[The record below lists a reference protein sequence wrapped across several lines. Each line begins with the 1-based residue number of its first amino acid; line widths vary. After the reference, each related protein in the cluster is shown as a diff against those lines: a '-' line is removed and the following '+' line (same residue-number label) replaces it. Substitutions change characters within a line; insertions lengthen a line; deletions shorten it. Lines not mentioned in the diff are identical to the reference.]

1 MAQPR
6 RLNICSE
13 RRSTAKSQFNKIRM
27 KIRERL
33 EKMVLRK
40 SEVEALLSD
49 PETLQKSA
57 QVQKLTRELAQLRPL
72 LEKYEVFKKLD
83 ADRKALDADTDSD
96 PEIRQMVFEEKR
108 ELDEKLENLRL
119 EMEDLI
125 LKGSEPD
132 ASRDV
137 ILEIRAGTG
146 GEEASLFV
154 GDLLRMYERFAAKHG
169 LKVEMMETSATELGG
184 FKEVIFS
191 ISGQDAYSYFCFER
205 GIHRVQRVPKT
216 EASGRVHT
224 SAVTVAV
231 LAEVTEEEVEIL
243 PKDLKIDV
251 YRAGGK
257 GGQHVNK
264 TESAVRITHLPSGFV
279 VTCQDER
286 SQMKNKASAMRV
298 LRARL
303 FDFQRAKEHEEQA
316 KKRKEQVGTGDRSGK
331 IRTYNFPDQRVT
343 DHRIGLTLHS
353 LDDILDGSLDPVVDA
368 LWRAEREKKLA
379 QATL

>member
-1 MAQPR
+1 M
-6 RLNICSE
+6 LVLSE
-13 RRSTAKSQFNKIRM
+13 RLDFNGTLNGM

-40 SEVEALLSD
+40 GEVEALLSD
-49 PETLQKSA
+49 PETLQKSS

-72 LEKYEVFKKLD
+72 LEKFSEYSQYDK
-83 ADRKALDADTDSD
+83 DRKALENSSDAD
-96 PEIRQMVFEEKR
+96 PEIQQMIFEEKR
-108 ELDEKLENLRL
+108 KLDEKLHALQI
-119 EMEDLI
+119 EMEDML

-137 ILEIRAGTG
+137 IIEIRAGTG
-146 GEEASLFV
+146 GDEAALFV
-154 GDLLRMYERFAAKHG
+154 GVLFRMYEYYAGKHG
-169 LKVEMMETSATELGG
+169 LKVEMMESSATELGG
-184 FKEVIFS
+184 YKEVVFS

-303 FDFQRAKEHEEQA
+303 FDFQRAKEHNAQA
-316 KKRKEQVGTGDRSGK
+316 KVRKEQVGTGDRSGK
-331 IRTYNFPDQRVT
+331 IRTYNYPDQRVT

-353 LDDILDGSLDPVVDA
+353 LDDILDGSLDPIVDA
-368 LWRAEREKKLA
+368 RTVNVNFEVFG
-379 QATL
+379 

>member
-1 MAQPR
+1 
-6 RLNICSE
+6 
-13 RRSTAKSQFNKIRM
+13 
-27 KIRERL
+27 
-33 EKMVLRK
+33 MVLRK
-40 SEVEALLSD
+40 GEVEALLSD
-49 PETLQKSA
+49 PETLQKSS

-72 LEKYEVFKKLD
+72 LEKYAEYSKYGT
-83 ADRKALDADTDSD
+83 DRKALENSSDAD
-96 PEIRQMVFEEKR
+96 PEIQQMIFEEKR
-108 ELDEKLENLRL
+108 ELDEKLGTLQI
-119 EMEDLI
+119 EMEDML

-146 GEEASLFV
+146 GDEAALFV
-154 GDLLRMYERFAAKHG
+154 GVLLRMYEYYAGKHG
-169 LKVEMMETSATELGG
+169 LKSAMMESSPTELGG
-184 FKEVIFS
+184 YKEVVFS
-191 ISGQDAYSYFCFER
+191 VSGENAYSYFCFER

-216 EASGRVHT
+216 ESSGRVHT

-303 FDFQRAKEHEEQA
+303 FDFQRAKEHDAQA
-316 KKRKEQVGTGDRSGK
+316 KVRKEQVGTGDRSGK
-331 IRTYNFPDQRVT
+331 IRTYNYPDQRVT

-353 LDDILDGSLDPVVDA
+353 LDDILDGSLDPVVGA
-368 LWRAEREKKLA
+368 LWRAERENKLTRA
-379 QATL
+379 SET

>member
-1 MAQPR
+1 MR
-6 RLNICSE
+6 
-13 RRSTAKSQFNKIRM
+13 
-27 KIRERL
+27 IRERL
-33 EKMVLRK
+33 EKMVARK
-40 SEVEALLSD
+40 GEIEMQLSD
-49 PETLQKSA
+49 PATLQNVGQFK
-57 QVQKLTRELAQLRPL
+57 KLTRELSMVRPI
-72 LEKYEVFKKLD
+72 LEKFEEYKRSEKETQALESSSD
-83 ADRKALDADTDSD
+83 AD
-96 PEIRQMVFEEKR
+96 PEMQKMIREEK
-108 ELDEKLENLRL
+108 EVLNQSLSKLQIEI
-119 EMEDLI
+119 EDML

-132 ASRDV
+132 AARDV
-137 ILEIRAGTG
+137 IIEIRAGTG
-146 GEEASLFV
+146 GEEAALFV
-154 GDLLRMYERFAAKHG
+154 GTLLRMYEYYAGKHG
-169 LKVEMMETSATELGG
+169 LKTEMMESNQTELGG
-184 FKEVIFS
+184 YKEVVFS
-191 ISGQDAYSYFCFER
+191 VTGENPYSYFQFES

-231 LAEVTEEEVEIL
+231 LPEVAEEEIEIL

-303 FDFQRAKEHEEQA
+303 FDFQRNKEHEAQA
-316 KKRKEQVGTGDRSGK
+316 KERKEQIGTGDRSGK
-331 IRTYNFPDQRVT
+331 IRTYNYPDQRVT

-353 LDDILDGSLDPVVDA
+353 LDDILDGSLDPIVDA
-368 LWRAEREKKLA
+368 LWREEREKKL
-379 QATL
+379 LRVIG

>member
-1 MAQPR
+1 
-6 RLNICSE
+6 
-13 RRSTAKSQFNKIRM
+13 M
-27 KIRERL
+27 KIRDRL

-40 SEVEALLSD
+40 GEIEMQLSD
-49 PETLQKSA
+49 PVTLQNAALLKTLS
-57 QVQKLTRELAQLRPL
+57 RELAMVKPI
-72 LEKYEVFKKLD
+72 LEKFEKYKQHDQEM
-83 ADRKALDADTDSD
+83 RALEHSLDTD
-96 PEIRQMVFEEKR
+96 PEMEKMIREEKVY
-108 ELDEKLENLRL
+108 LKQKLEKLQIEI
-119 EMEDLI
+119 EDML

-132 ASRDV
+132 AARDV
-137 ILEIRAGTG
+137 LVEIRAGTG
-146 GEEASLFV
+146 GEEAALFV
-154 GDLLRMYERFAAKHG
+154 GTLLRMYEYFAGKHG
-169 LKVEMMETSATELGG
+169 LKTEMMESNQTELGG
-184 FKEVIFS
+184 YKEVIFS
-191 ISGQDAYSYFCFER
+191 VAGDNPYSYFQFES

-231 LAEVTEEEVEIL
+231 LPEVTEEEVEIL

-303 FDFQRAKEHEEQA
+303 FDFQRNKEHEAQA
-316 KKRKEQVGTGDRSGK
+316 KERKEQVGTGDRSGK
-331 IRTYNFPDQRVT
+331 IRTYNYPDQRVT

-368 LWRAEREKKLA
+368 LWREERAKKIM
-379 QATL
+379 QASAS

>member
-1 MAQPR
+1 
-6 RLNICSE
+6 
-13 RRSTAKSQFNKIRM
+13 M

-40 SEVEALLSD
+40 GEVEALLSD
-49 PETLQKSA
+49 PATLQQSA

-72 LEKYEVFKKLD
+72 LEKYEDYKKLD
-83 ADRKALDADTDSD
+83 SDRKALETDSD
-96 PEIRQMVFEEKR
+96 ADPEMKQMIFEEKR
-108 ELDEKLENLRL
+108 ELDEKLKQIQA
-119 EMEDLI
+119 EMEELL

-132 ASRDV
+132 AARDV
-137 ILEIRAGTG
+137 IMEIRAGTG
-146 GEEASLFV
+146 GEEAALFV
-154 GDLLRMYERFAAKHG
+154 GNLFRMYERFAARHG
-169 LKVEMMETSATELGG
+169 LKVEVMEANATELGG
-184 FKEVIFS
+184 FKEVVFS
-191 ISGQDAYSYFCFER
+191 VSGQNAYSYFCFER

-231 LAEVTEEEVEIL
+231 LAEVSEEEIEIL

-303 FDFQRAKEHEEQA
+303 FDFQRAKEHDAQA
-316 KKRKEQVGTGDRSGK
+316 KERKEQVGTGDRSGK

-353 LDDILDGSLDPVVDA
+353 LDDILDGSLDPLVDA
-368 LWRAEREKKLA
+368 LWHRERERKLT
-379 QATL
+379 QASL

>member
-1 MAQPR
+1 
-6 RLNICSE
+6 
-13 RRSTAKSQFNKIRM
+13 M

-33 EKMVLRK
+33 EKLVLK
-40 SEVEALLSD
+40 KGEMEAQLSD
-49 PETLQKSA
+49 PVTLQNSSL
-57 QVQKLTRELAQLRPL
+57 VQKLTRELSQMRPII
-72 LEKYEVFKKLD
+72 EKYAEYQHSETH
-83 ADRKALDADTDSD
+83 RRALDASSDSD
-96 PEIRQMVFEEKR
+96 PEMQRMIQ
-108 ELDEKLENLRL
+108 DEKEMLDQTLQKL
-119 EMEDLI
+119 QIEMEDLF

-137 ILEIRAGTG
+137 IMEIRAGTG
-146 GEEASLFV
+146 GEEAALFV
-154 GDLLRMYERFAAKHG
+154 GVLYRMYEYYAGKHG
-169 LKVEMMETSATELGG
+169 LKVEMMESSPTELGG
-184 FKEVIFS
+184 FKEVVFS
-191 ISGQDAYSYFCFER
+191 ISGQNAYSYFCFER

-231 LAEVTEEEVEIL
+231 LAEVSEAEIEIL

-303 FDFQRAKEHEEQA
+303 FDFQRAKEHDAQA
-316 KKRKEQVGTGDRSGK
+316 KERKEQVGTGDRSGK
-331 IRTYNFPDQRVT
+331 IRTYNYPDQRVT

-353 LDDILDGSLDPVVDA
+353 LDDILDGSLDPIVDA
-368 LWRAEREKKLA
+368 LWRAEREKKLS
-379 QATL
+379 QIE

>member
-1 MAQPR
+1 
-6 RLNICSE
+6 
-13 RRSTAKSQFNKIRM
+13 M

-33 EKMVLRK
+33 EKLVLRK

-49 PETLQKSA
+49 PETLQNSA
-57 QVQKLTRELAQLRPL
+57 KVQKLTRELAQLRPL
-72 LEKYEVFKKLD
+72 LEKYVEYKKEA
-83 ADRKALDADTDSD
+83 ADRKALDSDSDAD
-96 PEIRQMVFEEKR
+96 PEIQKMVFEEKR
-108 ELDEKLENLRL
+108 ELDEKLARL
-119 EMEDLI
+119 QIEMEDLL

-132 ASRDV
+132 AARDV
-137 ILEIRAGTG
+137 IMEIRAGTG
-146 GEEASLFV
+146 GEEAALFV
-154 GDLLRMYERFAAKHG
+154 GDLYRMYERYAARHG
-169 LKVEMMETSATELGG
+169 LKVELMESSATELGG

-191 ISGQDAYSYFCFER
+191 VSGQDAHSYFCYER

-231 LAEVTEEEVEIL
+231 LAEVGEEEIEIL

-303 FDFQRAKEHEEQA
+303 FDFQRAKEHDAQA
-316 KKRKEQVGTGDRSGK
+316 KERKEQVGTGDRSGK

-353 LDDILDGSLDPVVDA
+353 LNDILDGSLDPLVDA
-368 LWRAEREKKLA
+368 LWRHEREQKLT
-379 QATL
+379 QASL

>member
-1 MAQPR
+1 
-6 RLNICSE
+6 
-13 RRSTAKSQFNKIRM
+13 M

-40 SEVEALLSD
+40 GEVEALLSD
-49 PETLQKSA
+49 PETLQKSS

-72 LEKYEVFKKLD
+72 LEKYAEYAKYDV
-83 ADRKALDADTDSD
+83 DRKALENSSDAD
-96 PEIRQMVFEEKR
+96 PEIQQMIFDEKR
-108 ELDEKLENLRL
+108 ELDKKLFDLQI
-119 EMEDLI
+119 EMEDML

-132 ASRDV
+132 AARDV
-137 ILEIRAGTG
+137 IMEIRAGTG
-146 GEEASLFV
+146 GEEAALFV
-154 GDLLRMYERFAAKHG
+154 GVLFRMYEYYAGKHG
-169 LKVEMMETSATELGG
+169 LKVEIMESSPTELGG
-184 FKEVIFS
+184 YKEIVFS
-191 ISGQDAYSYFCFER
+191 VAGENAYSYFCFER

-264 TESAVRITHLPSGFV
+264 TESAVRITHIPSGFV

-303 FDFQRAKEHEEQA
+303 FDFQRAKEHDAQA
-316 KKRKEQVGTGDRSGK
+316 KARKEQVGTGDRSGK
-331 IRTYNFPDQRVT
+331 IRTYNYPDQRVT

-368 LWRAEREKKLA
+368 LWRAEREKKLT
-379 QATL
+379 QASET

>member
-1 MAQPR
+1 MAAR
-6 RLNICSE
+6 NGVYIKKVLK
-13 RRSTAKSQFNKIRM
+13 AV

-33 EKMVLRK
+33 EKLVLK
-40 SEVEALLSD
+40 KGELEAQLSD
-49 PETLQKSA
+49 PVILQNSSK
-57 QVQKLTRELAQLRPL
+57 VQKLTRELAQMRPI
-72 LEKYEVFKKLD
+72 LEKYGEYQQSKKDFHALELSTD
-83 ADRKALDADTDSD
+83 AD
-96 PEIRQMVFEEKR
+96 PEMQRLIREEK
-108 ELDEKLENLRL
+108 EILTQTLQRL
-119 EMEDLI
+119 QIEMEDLF

-146 GEEASLFV
+146 GDEAALFV
-154 GDLLRMYERFAAKHG
+154 GVLFRMYEYYAAKHG
-169 LKVEMMETSATELGG
+169 LKVEIMESSPTELGG
-184 FKEVIFS
+184 FKEVTFS
-191 ISGQDAYSYFCFER
+191 VSGQNAYSYFCFER

-303 FDFQRAKEHEEQA
+303 FDFQRAKEHNAQA
-316 KKRKEQVGTGDRSGK
+316 KERKEQVGTGDRSGK
-331 IRTYNFPDQRVT
+331 IRTYNYPDQRVT

-368 LWRAEREKKLA
+368 LWREEREKKLSHVE
-379 QATL
+379 

>member
-1 MAQPR
+1 MR
-6 RLNICSE
+6 
-13 RRSTAKSQFNKIRM
+13 
-27 KIRERL
+27 IRERL
-33 EKMVLRK
+33 EKMELRK
-40 SEVEALLSD
+40 AEVEARLSD
-49 PETLQKSA
+49 PVTLQNSA
-57 QVQKLTRELAQLRPL
+57 EVQKLTRELAQIRPVI
-72 LEKYEVFKKLD
+72 EKYSEYKKKSAELNSL
-83 ADRKALDADTDSD
+83 AASSDTD
-96 PEIRQMVFEEKR
+96 PEMQKMIREER
-108 ELDEKLENLRL
+108 TALENAMQGLQT
-119 EMEDLI
+119 EIEDML

-132 ASRDV
+132 AARDV
-137 ILEIRAGTG
+137 IIEIRAGTG
-146 GEEASLFV
+146 GEEAALFV
-154 GDLLRMYERFAAKHG
+154 ADLLRMYQYYASKHG
-169 LKVEMMETSATELGG
+169 LKTEVMESTDTGIGG
-184 FKEVIFS
+184 LKEVVFS
-191 ISGQDAYSYFCFER
+191 VTGQNAYSYFCFER

-231 LAEVTEEEVEIL
+231 LAEVTEEEVNIL

-303 FDFQRAKEHEEQA
+303 FDFQRAKEHEAQA
-316 KKRKEQVGTGDRSGK
+316 KERKEQVGTGDRSGK

-343 DHRIGLTLHS
+343 DHRIGLTLHN
-353 LDDILDGSLDPVVDA
+353 LDDILSGSLDPFVDA
-368 LWRAEREKKLA
+368 LWRAEREKKLLA
-379 QATL
+379 AEI

>member
-1 MAQPR
+1 MR
-6 RLNICSE
+6 
-13 RRSTAKSQFNKIRM
+13 
-27 KIRERL
+27 IRERL
-33 EKMVLRK
+33 EKLVLRK
-40 SEVEALLSD
+40 GEVEAQLSD
-49 PETLQKSA
+49 PITLQNSNL
-57 QVQKLTRELAQLRPL
+57 VQKLNRELSQIRPIV
-72 LEKYEVFKKLD
+72 EKFSEYQQSE
-83 ADRKALDADTDSD
+83 ADRKALDSASDPD
-96 PEIRQMVFEEKR
+96 PEIEKMIREEK
-108 ELDEKLENLRL
+108 EMLDQKLAALQI
-119 EMEDLI
+119 EMEDLF

-146 GEEASLFV
+146 GEEAALFV
-154 GDLLRMYERFAAKHG
+154 GVLLRMYEYYAGKHG
-169 LKVEMMETSATELGG
+169 LKTEMMESSMTELGG
-184 FKEVIFS
+184 FKDAVFS
-191 ISGQDAYSYFCFER
+191 VSGQNAYSYFCFER

-303 FDFQRAKEHEEQA
+303 FDFQRAKEHDAQA
-316 KKRKEQVGTGDRSGK
+316 KVRREQVGTGDRSGK
-331 IRTYNFPDQRVT
+331 IRTYNYPDQRVT

-353 LDDILDGSLDPVVDA
+353 LDDILDGSLDPIVDA
-368 LWRAEREKKLA
+368 LWRAEREKKILEA
-379 QATL
+379 SET

>member
-1 MAQPR
+1 
-6 RLNICSE
+6 
-13 RRSTAKSQFNKIRM
+13 M

-49 PETLQKSA
+49 PDTLQKSS
-57 QVQKLTRELAQLRPL
+57 QVQKLNRELAQLRPL
-72 LEKYEVFKKLD
+72 LDKYEEYKKYA
-83 ADRKALDADTDSD
+83 ADRKALDSDNDAD
-96 PEIRQMVFEEKR
+96 PEIRQMIFEEKR
-108 ELDEKLENLRL
+108 ELDEKLSKLQI
-119 EMEDLI
+119 EMEDML

-154 GDLLRMYERFAAKHG
+154 GDLLRMYDRFAAKHG
-169 LKVEMMETSATELGG
+169 LKVEMMEVSQTDLGG
-184 FKEVIFS
+184 YKEVIFS

-303 FDFQRAKEHEEQA
+303 FDFQRAKEHDEQA

-368 LWRAEREKKLA
+368 LWRSEREKKLT
-379 QATL
+379 QASL